1 MKKSLRNNE
10 ISAGH
15 ARAVLAMKTQSGMLN
30 LWQMIL
36 NHDLSVRGAEAI
48 VKGKT
53 MAKSSSGG
61 YKPKQ
66 KNANLRQLEDEMIT
80 ILGTKVTLNHKGQKG
95 GSIVVDYFSAD
106 DLERLL
112 DLLRS
117 IE

>member
-1 MKKSLRNNE
+1 
-10 ISAGH
+10 
-15 ARAVLAMKTQSGMLN
+15 MKTQSGMLN

-48 VKGKT
+48 VNGKT
-53 MAKSSSGG
+53 KARSNAGEN
-61 YKPKQ
+61 KPKQ
-66 KNANLRQLEDEMIT
+66 KNATVRQLEDEMIT
-80 ILGTKVTLNHKGQKG
+80 ILGTKVTLNHKGEKG
-95 GSIVVDYFSAD
+95 GSIVVNYFSAD